1 MKNKYPPRLSVSELR
16 EELDAYLHYRRTG
29 GPDLKVGE
37 PTIAADRTHIGQ
49 FLDWLETG
57 RPGRQ
62 DYAETA
68 QRLMPRVRP
77 ESQ

>member
-49 FLDWLETG
+49 FLDWL
-57 RPGRQ
+57 
-62 DYAETA
+62 
-68 QRLMPRVRP
+68 V
-77 ESQ
+77 S